1 MKFDV
6 VVYFSSLPRI
16 ADHDRKVQIMRA
28 FSAGC
33 KKLGLR
39 VLDQT
44 QLDVVD
50 CRLAVMI
57 GWVGQT
63 FKGPHIHLRNDVI
76 NNQKSKGTHVMP
88 IDGSCFKFADPN
100 SRYVRYSL
108 DGVFYNQHEYANK
121 NSTQHKWNQ
130 IRHDLRMPK
139 LQPYRTEGNH
149 ILICLQ
155 RDGGWN
161 MKGEDLGRWLVM
173 TVKRIRSVSNR
184 PILVRPHPKR
194 PMKESVARVLKF
206 PQVYESVKGSTL
218 DADLEGAWAAAFYN
232 SSSSVA
238 AVLKGVPVFV
248 KDNDAVTWD
257 VANHDVKDIQN
268 PRLPDRE
275 QWLWDLAACHWS
287 DEELRQGLVYQHFE
301 SYLKA

>member
-1 MKFDV
+1 MYDV

-28 FSAGC
+28 FSEGC
-33 KKLGLR
+33 KNQGLR

-44 QLDVVD
+44 ELNVVD

-76 NNQKSKGTHVMP
+76 NHQRSTGQHVMP

-121 NSTQHKWNQ
+121 NSSDQKWNQ
-130 IRHDLRMPK
+130 IRHDLKMPNM
-139 LQPYRTEGNH
+139 LPYRTTGNH

-161 MKGEDLGRWLVM
+161 MKGEDLERWLVM
-173 TVKRIRSVSNR
+173 TVKRIRAVSNR
-184 PILVRPHPKR
+184 PILIRPHPKR
-194 PMKESVARVLKF
+194 PMKETVDKVRNFSEVYVSV
-206 PQVYESVKGSTL
+206 PPSTL
-218 DADLEGAWAAAFYN
+218 DQDLEGAWAAVFYN

-238 AVLKGVPVFV
+238 AILKGIPVFV
-248 KDNDAVTWD
+248 TDEDAVTWD
-257 VANHDVKDIQN
+257 VANNDVRDIQN

-275 QWLWDLAACHWS
+275 QWLYDLAACHWS
-287 DEELRQGLVYQHFE
+287 DEELRQGLVWKHFLP
-301 SYLKA
+301 YLK

>member
-1 MKFDV
+1 MYDV

-28 FSAGC
+28 FSEGC
-33 KKLGLR
+33 KRLGLR

-44 QLDVVD
+44 KCEVVD
-50 CRLAVMI
+50 CKLAVMI

-76 NNQKSKGTHVMP
+76 NYQRATGNHVMP

-100 SRYVRYSL
+100 SMYVRYSL

-121 NSTQHKWNQ
+121 NSSNQKWNQ
-130 IRHDLRMPK
+130 IRHDLKIPNM
-139 LQPYRTEGNH
+139 LPYRTTGNH
-149 ILICLQ
+149 IVICLQ

-161 MKGEDLGRWLVM
+161 MKGEDLDRWLVM
-173 TVKRIRSVSNR
+173 TVKRIRAISNR
-184 PILVRPHPKR
+184 PILIRPHPKR
-194 PMKESVARVLKF
+194 PMTDTVNKVKGF
-206 PQVYESVKGSTL
+206 PNVYESVKSSTL
-218 DADLEGAWAAAFYN
+218 DQDLEGAWAAVFYN

-238 AVLKGVPVFV
+238 AILKGVPVYV
-248 KDNDAVTWD
+248 SDEDAVTYK
-257 VANHDVKDIQN
+257 VANTDLSNIDTN
-268 PRLPDRE
+268 PNLPDRE

-287 DEELRQGLVYQHFE
+287 DEELRQGLVYKHFKG
-301 SYLKA
+301 YLKA